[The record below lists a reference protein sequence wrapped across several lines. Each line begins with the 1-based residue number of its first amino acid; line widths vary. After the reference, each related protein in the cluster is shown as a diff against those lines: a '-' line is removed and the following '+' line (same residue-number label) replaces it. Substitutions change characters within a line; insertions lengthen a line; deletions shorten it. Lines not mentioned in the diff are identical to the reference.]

1 MTQSRWMNVNGVI
14 RLLRRQTAAL
24 GGASQWAA
32 VNGIS
37 YEYVRLVLASKRIP
51 GPAITNAMGLE
62 KALMWRARA
71 AVSAPT
77 EENGNG

>member
-1 MTQSRWMNVNGVI
+1 MKSGRWMDWNGVI
-14 RLLRRQTAAL
+14 RLLRRQTAAM

-37 YEYVRLVLASKRIP
+37 YEYVRLVLAFKRVP
-51 GPAITNAMGLE
+51 GPAITKAMGLE

-71 AVSAPT
+71 AVSGAGGKD
-77 EENGNG
+77 NG